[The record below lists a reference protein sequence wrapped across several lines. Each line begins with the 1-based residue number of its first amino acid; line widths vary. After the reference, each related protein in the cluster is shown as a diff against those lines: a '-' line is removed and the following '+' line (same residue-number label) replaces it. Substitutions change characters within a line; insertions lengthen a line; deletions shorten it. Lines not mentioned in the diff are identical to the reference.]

1 LTNSQRASDA
11 SHPGILLNI
20 YSAKF
25 EVIQQNILL
34 NNIIQQK
41 LLLNNFIQQKNLLN
55 NIIQQNLKSFS
66 KFPEDIQQNLKKFS
80 KIPGRLAS
88 EARCELVKGASREPR
103 G

>member
-11 SHPGILLNI
+11 SQPGILLNI

-41 LLLNNFIQQKNLLN
+41 SLLNNIIQQKSLLN
-55 NIIQQNLKSFS
+55 KIIQQNLKSFS
-66 KFPEDIQQNLKKFS
+66 KFPEDYSAKLKKFS
-80 KIPGRLAS
+80 KIPGGWCPKPVAS
-88 EARCELVKGASREPR
+88 WSKVPL
-103 G
+103 